1 MLSKTAWFG
10 VQFVARWSIASAWS
24 PTVSS
29 PFLAAGVGF
38 LPPSASSA
46 TCVEELHCCVASW
59 LLAVAVA
66 TSFCFCGSEPDE
78 VSAIVIDLGT
88 HTCKAGYAGEDAPK
102 AVFPSVVGSIDQTGG
117 VDDTKFE
124 KDTDSVS
131 ELKNDGRQFV
141 TDEAKARRKLYV
153 GSQALGYRRDYMEV
167 VSPIKD
173 GVIVDWDIVDNIW
186 DHAFRERLLI
196 DPKDHPMLLA
206 EPSAN
211 SPQQRERTAE
221 LMFENYKVPALFL
234 AKNAVL
240 TSFASGRATSLVFDS
255 GGGSTT
261 VAAVHDG
268 YVLQK
273 AVATSPIGGEFLTEC
288 MMKSLENR
296 GIVLKPRYS
305 FKRKEVRPGEFQMI
319 DLDFPNTA
327 ESYRL
332 YSQRVIAG
340 DVKECVCRVPDTP
353 YDESAY
359 ANIPMTPYELP
370 DGQTIE
376 IGADRF
382 KVPDILFNPS
392 IVQVIESINKCDV
405 DIRRELFS
413 SILLAGGTASMQ
425 QLKERLEK
433 DLIEEALQ
441 AARVKV
447 LASGNATER
456 RFRYEEHGVS
466 YIQRKCP

>member
-1 MLSKTAWFG
+1 MYG
-10 VQFVARWSIASAWS
+10 
-24 PTVSS
+24 
-29 PFLAAGVGF
+29 G
-38 LPPSASSA
+38 
-46 TCVEELHCCVASW
+46 
-59 LLAVAVA
+59 
-66 TSFCFCGSEPDE
+66 DE
-78 VSAIVIDLGT
+78 VSAIVIDLGS

-102 AVFPSVVGSIDQTGG
+102 AVFPSVVGSIEQPEAIEDI
-117 VDDTKFE
+117 KSE
-124 KDTDSVS
+124 KDPELISDS
-131 ELKNDGRQFV
+131 KNGV
-141 TDEAKARRKLYV
+141 TEKTKAKRKLYV
-153 GSQALGYRRDYMEV
+153 GSQALGYRRDFMEV
-167 VSPIKD
+167 ISPIKD
-173 GVIVDWDIVDNIW
+173 GIVVDWDIVDNIW

-196 DPKDHPMLLA
+196 DPKEHPMLLA
-206 EPSAN
+206 EPSSN
-211 SPQQRERTAE
+211 TPQQRERAAE

-240 TSFASGRATSLVFDS
+240 TSFASGRATSLVVDS

-288 MMKSLENR
+288 MMKSLESK

-305 FKRKEVRPGEFQMI
+305 FKRKEIRPGEFQTV
-319 DLDFPNTA
+319 DLDFKHTT
-327 ESYRL
+327 ESYKL
-332 YSQRVIAG
+332 YSQRVIAS
-340 DVKECVCRVPDTP
+340 DIKECVCRAPDTAF
-353 YDESAY
+353 DESAY
-359 ANIPMTPYELP
+359 ANIPMTSYELP

-376 IGADRF
+376 VGADRF
-382 KVPDILFNPS
+382 KVPDVLFNPS
-392 IVQVIESINKCDV
+392 LVQMIPGMENFADAAAARGLPQMVIESINKCDV

-433 DLIEEALQ
+433 DLIEDAPQ

-456 RFRYEEHGVS
+456 RFSVWIGGSILASLGSFQQMWFSKAEYEEHGVS